1 MIYNSWETEISTSD
15 TLIHI
20 YGTSHVSQESLDL
33 IEKKIDEHD
42 PDIVAL
48 ELDLVRLN
56 ALLTGQERD
65 EGPLFLRLVK
75 KFQES
80 VGSRTGVMP
89 GDEMIYAYRKAME
102 EGREVALI
110 DQDIRITVDRL
121 KKVSR
126 KEKARAVI
134 EAVGGL
140 LIPGKFD
147 IQSIPE
153 DELITQLLD
162 ELEDRFPQ
170 LHRVLVE
177 ERNHVMAE
185 YLKNLEEENPDSDIV
200 AFVGA
205 GHKQELEDLLDP
217 QKKLE

>member
-1 MIYNSWETEISTSD
+1 M
-15 TLIHI
+15 HI
-20 YGTSHVSQESLDL
+20 YGTSHVSKESLEL
-33 IEKKIDEHD
+33 IEEKLEAHD

-48 ELDLVRLN
+48 ELDPIRLN
-56 ALLTGQERD
+56 ALLTGD
-65 EGPLFLRLVK
+65 DTNDGPLFLKLVK

-80 VGSRTGVMP
+80 VGSKTGVMP
-89 GDEMIYAYRKAME
+89 GDEMLYAYRKSVE
-102 EGREVALI
+102 DGREVALI

-121 KKVSR
+121 KHVSR

-140 LIPGKFD
+140 LMPGRFD
-147 IQSIPE
+147 IHSIPE
-153 DELITQLLD
+153 DQLINQLLE

-177 ERNHVMAE
+177 ERNRVMAD
-185 YLKNLEEENPDSDIV
+185 YLKSLKANNPDSEIV

-205 GHKQELEDLLDP
+205 GHRQ
-217 QKKLE
+217 KLEEMLEPQQKLG